1 MSVVLSVIIPLFR
14 SAQHLPGLL
23 ARLAATVDTDRVE
36 VVFVD
41 DASGDGTA
49 EKAAA
54 LATPLLGRAFRVHA
68 MQENRGVFWARGE
81 GVKIAVGRFVTF
93 VDADD
98 HWEDGYFEEML
109 DVLATTE
116 VDVVLRP
123 IRARAPGAPAF
134 GTVSGDFAA
143 HAAKP
148 LTPEKMMWALAT
160 EHLGFSGLWGRAMR
174 RELAEEVWSVE
185 SAYTSYVDND
195 NNLLWRLY
203 QLASAGILL
212 LDGAAY
218 VWDQHVDSTRYQLAR
233 RQGILQD
240 KLLSICALM
249 SWLRPELDSAL
260 WAAIEA
266 CWRIEL
272 KSNLFDARSLD
283 QTLSNPPAWSAFLT
297 DLKRSYPTASQLAL
311 AALRDHFARP
321 EFHQVHRLGRLH
333 VITALTDVASMPAM
347 AARYRPRPAFTWW
360 IVIPEDAPRP
370 DVMPPGAR
378 LLLGAPGRSRMALA
392 NIALEHARDGHVLH
406 WPEGALWSPDQA
418 YDAFAGKVFD
428 MATLETGGDSEIT
441 IWDRFL
447 IGADRWGKNAY
458 GNDLA
463 WRLKPVSRCRL
474 HVRRLKISR

>member
-1 MSVVLSVIIPLFR
+1 M
-14 SAQHLPGLL
+14 
-23 ARLAATVDTDRVE
+23 E

-49 EKAAA
+49 EKAEA
-54 LATPLLGRAFRVHA
+54 LAAPLLGQAFRVHA
-68 MQENRGVFWARGE
+68 MPENRGVFWARGE

-123 IRARAPGAPAF
+123 IRSRAPGAPAF

-174 RELAEEVWSVE
+174 RALAEAVWSAE
-185 SAYTSYVDND
+185 SAYPSYVDND

-218 VWDQHVDSTRYQLAR
+218 VWDQHVDSTRYQPAR

-240 KLLSICALM
+240 KLLSICALWD
-249 SWLRPELDSAL
+249 WLRPAVDARL
-260 WAAIEA
+260 WEAIEA
-266 CWRIEL
+266 HWRTEL
-272 KSNLFDARSLD
+272 RANLFDARSLD
-283 QTLSNPPAWSAFLT
+283 QTLSHPPTWSAFLV
-297 DLKRSYPTASQLAL
+297 DLKRNYPTASLFAL

-321 EFHQVHRLGRLH
+321 QFAQVHRLRRLH
-333 VITALTDVASMPAM
+333 ILTGLTDLASWPEM
-347 AARYRPRPAFTWW
+347 AARYQSRPEFTWW
-360 IVIPEDAPRP
+360 VVVPEDAPRP
-370 DVMPPGAR
+370 EALPPGAH
-378 LLLGAPGRSRMALA
+378 LLLGSPGRSAEALA

-406 WPEGALWSPDQA
+406 WPEDAGWSPDQA
-418 YDAFAGKVFD
+418 YDAFARRVLD

-447 IGADRWGKNAY
+447 IGSDRWGKNAN

-474 HVRRLKISR
+474 HVRR